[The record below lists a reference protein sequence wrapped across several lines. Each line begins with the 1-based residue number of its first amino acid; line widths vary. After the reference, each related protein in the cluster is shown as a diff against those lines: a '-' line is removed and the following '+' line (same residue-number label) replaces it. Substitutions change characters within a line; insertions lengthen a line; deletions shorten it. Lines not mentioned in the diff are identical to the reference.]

1 MKFSRYQMNS
11 KSVFSFLLL
20 FLFTSCIPYST
31 LQTPETLPEGKFELN
46 GGAGWVGET
55 AFALE
60 VGSRY
65 GLFDKVDMGLKFAL
79 PGILLLDG
87 KYKFYDSGIKASADM
102 GVSYYLDATAGSA
115 FGFYP
120 MILIGQEVW
129 YAGVKGNFF
138 STAGD
143 FSTFGMKSDVKDSHY
158 LATSLVTGFCFGK
171 EKTRLLFELNT
182 FIPVDSKVFFVP
194 SVGVAYRF

>member
-1 MKFSRYQMNS
+1 MKILN
-11 KSVFSFLLL
+11 VFLLSL
-20 FLFTSCIPYST
+20 VSFQFSSCIPYST
-31 LQTPETLPEGKFELN
+31 LQTPETLPEGKFEIS
-46 GGAGWVGET
+46 GGTGWLGGT

-60 VGSRY
+60 AGGRY
-65 GLFDKVDMGLKFAL
+65 GLSEKADMGLKFAL

-102 GVSYYLDATAGSA
+102 GVSYYLDATSGSA

-120 MILIGQEVW
+120 MILIGQDVW

-143 FSTFGMKSDVKDSHY
+143 FSTFGMKSDVKENRY
-158 LATSLVTGFCFGK
+158 LATSLITGYRFGN
-171 EKTRLLFELNT
+171 EKTRLLLELNT
-182 FIPVDSKVFFVP
+182 FIPVDSRVFVVP
-194 SVGVAYRF
+194 SVGLQYQF